1 MELQVAL
8 IVEPELDQPVGRLQ
22 ELVQQ
27 QQQGPLPAQESPKY
41 SGNEIRVDDNWKYT
55 ILKIMAEHKTVSWD
69 QF

>member
-22 ELVQQ
+22 ELVLQQ

-41 SGNEIRVDDNWKYT
+41 SW
-55 ILKIMAEHKTVSWD
+55 
-69 QF
+69 Q

>member
-27 QQQGPLPAQESPKY
+27 Q
-41 SGNEIRVDDNWKYT
+41 
-55 ILKIMAEHKTVSWD
+55 
-69 QF
+69 